1 MKFPLRSHTFCVAAS
16 CVAGSFL
23 CLAGPSALAASSA
36 YGNSQPAA
44 VHEQPLDDAAS
55 ATQPA
60 ETIVIP
66 GPMRSFLRMA
76 GISQEISTDEVLPTL
91 ARNAALYGYQ
101 GGRETEYLVL
111 VSRYIHLGR
120 ELLAMADSNG
130 TIHISG
136 CDEATRLVQ
145 VLGYKFSRPC
155 GQKDVSLATAN
166 AERAFLT
173 IDSGFPLTSLEQALS
188 NNEPFSYSFPA
199 TRVPVFFREQDWN
212 GVSGWGR
219 KPGDNFLDDLL
230 HDQNLDRLYA
240 ALGRCDDETRTA
252 LFQSPG
258 LKRLIGMAPVLDLYG
273 SGITI
278 HSGRVVVPA
287 GEDKPW
293 EELADASPRS
303 PGEFVVHLLARD
315 NGWLAAY
322 YDVLTRLPR
331 DQQEH
336 IAQGNRLRRLYSA
349 YRGSA
354 AKSNAAAGVFPKNA
368 DLLMLLT
375 SVKWESNGDPLIP
388 GGLGAW
394 EQILSRKNKATAT
407 REWIRRGRSW
417 ENPDRLL
424 ETLVASSNIDTE
436 SGPMQIFLMLGAMN
450 AGRPRE
456 HSLSDATEELIA
468 NRISQFNRWFP
479 IFAEFPALDDTSIT
493 RFINAADHIDAISSP
508 TLRANALGAFQADI
522 GLWQILAR
530 QEQIPTAQLNSS
542 WQEAVQPFITVSSSV
557 QLFEGARNSLQS
569 TLKAAGVKGPIT
581 QDQIVEL
588 LAGPPQNSPEGQHV
602 HDELAGRIRAV
613 LDDQRLVSLDA
624 LFGLFDG
631 LAEMEHGA
639 HVGDRLLPLAGN
651 LREFEMPRPIF
662 TGSERSSWSPVVYTA
677 RHAELQVRTDLTRI
691 LKSSA
696 TPAQLE
702 SARGQLTPFL
712 RDTLVGLN
720 YAYYE
725 PPGAEVLHNNPLF
738 VRSHDFSSV
747 SVQGFE
753 QIWGEPELIGVG
765 ATAGG
770 GAYLMGSLADLPYA
784 LASTEEDFIAPR
796 NVQALVW
803 KEVVPDLLVGSI
815 LPRWWTV
822 NRNEMHAAALYQRAG
837 EELLTASAGDR
848 DLKEKVL
855 GILSD
860 RMNPE
865 RIERTEHAL
874 RSEQSARKLL
884 TETLPSDAFYL
895 AVEFRKRYPDQAG
908 KWGPAS
914 QELDALAAKDA
925 DDVNPGRLATDFG
938 VPHPVLVITTS
949 CTLLNMK
956 PLSAF
961 GGNASR
967 LLAESWESNNLY
979 WARLADEMGY
989 SPVMLNVLVPT
1000 LTRHMISNI
1009 FASNIDDWPALLRAM
1024 EETGDEFRHGKI
1036 AVQPVNTVA
1045 RQ

>member
-1 MKFPLRSHTFCVAAS
+1 MNFPTRFYSLGAA
-16 CVAGSFL
+16 VLF
-23 CLAGPSALAASSA
+23 CLAVYGPACAAPAPHASAILAGDLS
-36 YGNSQPAA
+36 
-44 VHEQPLDDAAS
+44 DDAAS
-55 ATQPA
+55 PA
-60 ETIVIP
+60 EPPETVIIP
-66 GPMRSFLRMA
+66 GPLRSFLRMA
-76 GISQEISTDEVLPTL
+76 GISQEISADEVLPTL

-101 GGRETEYLVL
+101 GGRETEYLIL
-111 VSRYIHLGR
+111 VGRYVHLGR
-120 ELLAMADSNG
+120 ELLALADANG
-130 TIHISG
+130 TIRVSG

-145 VLGYKFSRPC
+145 VLGYRFQHPC
-155 GQKDVSLATAN
+155 GEKDVSLATAN

-173 IDSGFPLTSLEQALS
+173 IDSGFPLTGLEEALS
-188 NNEPFSYSFPA
+188 KNELFTFSFPA
-199 TRVPVFFREQDWN
+199 TKVPIFFRQNNWI
-212 GVSGWGR
+212 GVSSYGR
-219 KPGDNFLDDLL
+219 KAGEDLVDELL

-240 ALGRCDDETRTA
+240 ALARCDDETRDA
-252 LFQSPG
+252 LLQAPG
-258 LKRLIGMAPVLDLYG
+258 LKRLIALAPVFDLYG

-278 HSGRVVVPA
+278 HSGKVVVPA
-287 GEDKPW
+287 DDDKAWED
-293 EELADASPRS
+293 LVDASPHS
-303 PGEFVVHLLARD
+303 PGEFINHLLTRD

-322 YDVLTRLPR
+322 YDVLTRLSR
-331 DQQEH
+331 AQQER
-336 IAQGNRLRRLYSA
+336 IVQANRLRRLYSA
-349 YRGSA
+349 YHSGA
-354 AKSNAAAGVFPKNA
+354 GKTNAAAGVFPKNA

-375 SVKWESNGDPLIP
+375 SVRWESNGDPQIP

-394 EQILSRKNKATAT
+394 QEILSRKSKGNYT

-417 ENPDRLL
+417 ENPERLL

-436 SGPMQIFLMLGAMN
+436 SGPMQIYLMLAAMN

-456 HSLSDATEELIA
+456 HSLTDATEELIA
-468 NRISQFNRWFP
+468 RRIAQFDRWFP
-479 IFAEFPALDDTSIT
+479 IFAEFPTLDDTSVE
-493 RFINAADHIDAISSP
+493 RFINAADHIDSLSSP
-508 TLRANALGAFQADI
+508 TLRANALGAFQADV

-530 QEQIPTAQLNSS
+530 QGQIPTAQLNAS
-542 WQEAVQPFITVSSSV
+542 WQAAVQPFIGLNSSV
-557 QLFEGARNSLQS
+557 QLFEAARTSLQS
-569 TLKAAGVKGPIT
+569 TLKATGANGPLT
-581 QDQIVEL
+581 QDQLVDI
-588 LAGPPQNSPEGQHV
+588 LAGPAQETPDGQRV
-602 HDELAGRIRAV
+602 HQALAGRIRAV
-613 LDDQRLVSLDA
+613 LDDQRLVSLDT
-624 LFGLFDG
+624 LFGLYDG
-631 LAEMEHGA
+631 LSQMAKGA
-639 HVGDRLLPLAGN
+639 RVGDSLLPLAGN

-691 LKSSA
+691 LK
-696 TPAQLE
+696 TPGNPAQLE

-753 QIWGEPELIGVG
+753 QIWGMPELIGVG

-796 NVQALVW
+796 NVQALIW
-803 KEVVPDLLVGSI
+803 KEVVPDLLVGAI

-837 EELLTASAGDR
+837 EELIVASGGNR
-848 DLKEKVL
+848 ELKDKVL

-860 RMNPE
+860 RMRPD
-865 RIERTEHAL
+865 RMERTARAL
-874 RSEQSARKLL
+874 HTAEGARKLIA
-884 TETLPSDAFYL
+884 ETLPSDEFYL
-895 AVEFRKRYPDQAG
+895 AVEFRKRFPDQAAT
-908 KWGPAS
+908 WGPAS
-914 QELDALAAKDA
+914 QELEDLAKKYP
-925 DDVNPGRLATDFG
+925 DDVNPDRLAANFG
-938 VPHPVLVITTS
+938 APHPVLVITNS

-956 PLSAF
+956 PMSAF

-1000 LTRHMISNI
+1000 LTRHMVSNI

-1024 EETGDEFRHGKI
+1024 ETTGDEFRHGKI

-1045 RQ
+1045 RE

>member
-1 MKFPLRSHTFCVAAS
+1 
-16 CVAGSFL
+16 
-23 CLAGPSALAASSA
+23 
-36 YGNSQPAA
+36 
-44 VHEQPLDDAAS
+44 
-55 ATQPA
+55 
-60 ETIVIP
+60 
-66 GPMRSFLRMA
+66 MRSFLRMA
-76 GISQEISTDEVLPTL
+76 GISQEISTEEVLPTL

-101 GGRETEYLVL
+101 GGRETEYLIL

-120 ELLAMADSNG
+120 ELLSMADPNG
-130 TIHISG
+130 TIRISG
-136 CDEATRLVQ
+136 CDEAGRLVQ
-145 VLGYKFSRPC
+145 ILGYRFSRPC
-155 GQKDVSLATAN
+155 GQKDSTLATAN

-173 IDSGFPLTSLEQALS
+173 IDSGFPLTSLEQAVS
-188 NNEPFSYSFPA
+188 NNEQFSYSFPA

-212 GVSGWGR
+212 GVSTWSR
-219 KPGDNFLDDLL
+219 KAGDNLLDDLL
-230 HDQNLDRLYA
+230 HDQSLDRLYA
-240 ALGRCDDETRTA
+240 ALSRCDDETRNA

-258 LKRLIGMAPVLDLYG
+258 LKRLAGFAAVFDLYG
-273 SGITI
+273 AGITI
-278 HSGRVVVPA
+278 HSGRVMVPA
-287 GEDKPW
+287 DEDKAW
-293 EELADASPRS
+293 EEIVDASPRS
-303 PGEFVVHLLARD
+303 SGEFVVHLLTRD

-322 YDVLTRLPR
+322 YDVLTHLSRA
-331 DQQEH
+331 QQAH
-336 IAQGNRLRRLYSA
+336 IAQGSRLHRLYSA
-349 YRGSA
+349 YRSSA

-375 SVKWESNGDPLIP
+375 SVKWEANGDPMIP

-436 SGPMQIFLMLGAMN
+436 SGPEQIFLMLEAMN

-456 HSLSDATEELIA
+456 RSLSDVTEELIA
-468 NRISQFNRWFP
+468 SRISQFNRWFP
-479 IFAEFPALDDTSIT
+479 IFAEFPVLDDTSVA
-493 RFINAADHIDAISSP
+493 RFVSAADHIAGISSP
-508 TLRANALGAFQADI
+508 TLRANALGAFQADVGI
-522 GLWQILAR
+522 WQILAR
-530 QEQIPTAQLNSS
+530 QEQIPTAQLNAS
-542 WQEAVQPFITVSSSV
+542 WQGAVQPFINVSSSV
-557 QLFEGARNSLQS
+557 QLFDAARNSLQS
-569 TLKAAGVKGPIT
+569 TLKATGMSGPLT
-581 QDQIVEL
+581 QDQIVDL
-588 LAGPPQNSPEGQHV
+588 LAGPSQNSPDGQRV
-602 HDELAGRIRAV
+602 HNELAGRIRAV
-613 LDDQRLVSLDA
+613 LDDQRLVSLDT
-624 LFGLFDG
+624 LFALFDG
-631 LAEMEHGA
+631 LEEMSQGA

-677 RHAELQVRTDLTRI
+677 RHAELQIRTDLTRI
-691 LKSSA
+691 LKSPG

-702 SARGQLTPFL
+702 AARGQLTPFL

-753 QIWGEPELIGVG
+753 QIWGVPELIGVG

-796 NVQALVW
+796 NVQALIW
-803 KEVVPDLLVGSI
+803 KEVVPDLLVGAV

-822 NRNEMHAAALYQRAG
+822 SRTEMHAAGLYQRAG
-837 EELLTASAGDR
+837 EELLAASATNPE
-848 DLKEKVL
+848 LKERVL
-855 GILSD
+855 AILSD
-860 RMNPE
+860 RTTPE
-865 RIERTEHAL
+865 RLERSEHAL
-874 RSEQSARKLL
+874 RTEEGARKLVAQ
-884 TETLPSDAFYL
+884 TLPADAFYL
-895 AVEFRKRYPDQAG
+895 AVEFRKRYPGEAAT
-908 KWGPAS
+908 WGTS
-914 QELDALAAKDA
+914 SRELDDLVGKDA
-925 DDVNPGRLATDFG
+925 ADANPDRLASDFG
-938 VPHPVLVITTS
+938 APHPVLVITNS

-956 PLSAF
+956 PMSAF

-1000 LTRHMISNI
+1000 LTRHMVSNI

-1024 EETGDEFRHGKI
+1024 EETGEEFRHGKI

>member
-1 MKFPLRSHTFCVAAS
+1 MMFPVRSHTL
-16 CVAGSFL
+16 CVAGFL
-23 CLAGPSALAASSA
+23 CLATYGSILAGAKSNSIPPAISDDTDNASLTS
-36 YGNSQPAA
+36 SP
-44 VHEQPLDDAAS
+44 P
-55 ATQPA
+55 

-101 GGRETEYLVL
+101 GGKETEYLIL
-111 VSRYIHLGR
+111 VSRYVHLGR
-120 ELLAMADSNG
+120 ELLSMADANG
-130 TIHISG
+130 TIHIAN
-136 CDEATRLVQ
+136 CDEANKLIQ
-145 VLGYKFSRPC
+145 VLGYKFQRPC
-155 GQKDVSLATAN
+155 GQKDSALSTAN

-173 IDSGFPLTSLEQALS
+173 IDSGFPLTNLEQALS
-188 NNEPFSYSFPA
+188 NNEPFNYTFPA
-199 TRVPVFFREQDWN
+199 TRVPVFFKEQNWN
-212 GVSGWGR
+212 GVSNWAR
-219 KPGDNFLDDLL
+219 KPGENVLDDLL
-230 HDQNLDRLYA
+230 HDQSLDRLYA
-240 ALGRCDDETRTA
+240 ALGRCDDETREA

-258 LKRLIGMAPVLDLYG
+258 LKRLLSMAPVFDLYG
-273 SGITI
+273 AGITI
-278 HSGRVVVPA
+278 HSGQVVVPA
-287 GEDKPW
+287 DDGKGWED
-293 EELADASPRS
+293 LAGANPHS
-303 PGEFVVHLLARD
+303 PGEFVVHLLTRD

-322 YDVLTRLPR
+322 YDVLSRLSR

-336 IAQGNRLRRLYSA
+336 IAQGSRLHRLYSA
-349 YRGSA
+349 FRSSA
-354 AKSNAAAGVFPKNA
+354 GKTSASSGVFPKNA

-375 SVKWESNGDPLIP
+375 SVKWEANGDPQIP

-394 EQILSRKNKATAT
+394 EQILTRKNKATYT
-407 REWIRRGRSW
+407 REWIKRGHSW
-417 ENPDRLL
+417 ESPDRLL
-424 ETLVASSNIDTE
+424 ETLVASSNID
-436 SGPMQIFLMLGAMN
+436 SDGGPEQIFLMLAAMN

-468 NRISQFNRWFP
+468 SRISQFNRWFP
-479 IFAEFPALDDTSIT
+479 IFAEFPSLDDTSIE
-493 RFINAADHIDAISSP
+493 RFVSAADHIDGISSP
-508 TLRANALGAFQADI
+508 TLRANALGAFQADV

-530 QEQIPTAQLNSS
+530 QGQIPSAELNLS
-542 WQEAVQPFITVSSSV
+542 WQSAVQPFISVGSSV
-557 QLFEGARNSLQS
+557 QLFDAARTSLQS
-569 TLKAAGVKGPIT
+569 TLKATGLKGAPT
-581 QDQIVEL
+581 QDQLVDL
-588 LAGPPQNSPEGQHV
+588 LAGPPQESPDGQRV
-602 HDELAGRIRAV
+602 HQELAGRIRAV
-613 LDDQRLVSLDA
+613 LDDQRLVSLDT
-624 LFGLFDG
+624 LFGLSDG
-631 LAEMEHGA
+631 LQQMAKGA
-639 HVGDRLLPLAGN
+639 HVGDSLLPLAGN

-691 LKSSA
+691 LKS
-696 TPAQLE
+696 PGNPNQLE
-702 SARGQLTPFL
+702 AARGQLTPFL

-753 QIWGEPELIGVG
+753 QIWGVPELIGVG

-796 NVQALVW
+796 NVQALIW
-803 KEVVPDLLVGSI
+803 KEVVPDLIVGAV

-822 NRNEMHAAALYQRAG
+822 NRSEMHAAALYQRAG
-837 EELLTASAGDR
+837 EELITASATNKE
-848 DLKEKVL
+848 LKEKVL
-855 GILSD
+855 GILDD
-860 RMNPE
+860 RMSPD
-865 RIERTEHAL
+865 RLERTEHGL
-874 RSEQSARKLL
+874 RNAESARKLA
-884 TETLPSDAFYL
+884 TETLPADAFYL
-895 AVEFRKRYPDQAG
+895 AVQFRKKYPDQAAM
-908 KWGPAS
+908 WGPAG
-914 QELDALAAKDA
+914 QELEDLARKDAADSNPERLAA
-925 DDVNPGRLATDFG
+925 DFG
-938 VPHPVLVITTS
+938 VPHPVLVVTNS

-1009 FASNIDDWPALLRAM
+1009 FASNIDDWPALLRAL

-1036 AVQPVNTVA
+1036 AVQPVSTVA

>member
-1 MKFPLRSHTFCVAAS
+1 M
-16 CVAGSFL
+16 AGL
-23 CLAGPSALAASSA
+23 LGLAPCIPALAATA
-36 YGNSQPAA
+36 LRDDSQPAA
-44 VHEQPLDDAAS
+44 LLEQPLDDAS
-55 ATQPA
+55 ATTQPA

-76 GISQEISTDEVLPTL
+76 GISQEIPTEEVLPTL
-91 ARNAALYGYQ
+91 ARNASLYGYQ

-120 ELLAMADSNG
+120 ELLSLADANG
-130 TIHISG
+130 TIHIAG
-136 CDEATRLVQ
+136 CDDATRLVQ

-155 GQKDVSLATAN
+155 GQKDTSLSTAN
-166 AERAFLT
+166 PERAFLT
-173 IDSGFPLTSLEQALS
+173 IDSGFPITNLEQALS
-188 NNEPFSYSFPA
+188 NNEPFTYSFPA
-199 TRVPVFFREQDWN
+199 SRVPVFFREQDWN
-212 GVSGWGR
+212 GVSSWAR
-219 KPGDNFLDDLL
+219 KPGDNLLDDLL
-230 HDQNLDRLYA
+230 HDQSLDRLYA
-240 ALGRCDDETRTA
+240 AIARCDDATRMA
-252 LFQSPG
+252 LFQAPG
-258 LKRLIGMAPVLDLYG
+258 LKRLVGFASVFDLYG

-278 HSGRVVVPA
+278 HDGRVMVPA
-287 GEDKPW
+287 DDDKVW

-303 PGEFVVHLLARD
+303 PGEFVVHLLTRD

-322 YDVLTRLPR
+322 YDVLSRLSHAQQTR
-331 DQQEH
+331 

-354 AKSNAAAGVFPKNA
+354 SKSNAAAGVFPKNA

-375 SVKWESNGDPLIP
+375 SVKWEANGDPMIP

-394 EQILSRKNKATAT
+394 EQILSRKNKGNSS

-424 ETLVASSNIDTE
+424 ETLVASSNIDSE
-436 SGPMQIFLMLGAMN
+436 SGPEQIFLMLEALN

-468 NRISQFNRWFP
+468 SRISQFNHWFP
-479 IFAEFPALDDTSIT
+479 IFAEFPALDDTSVA
-493 RFINAADHIDAISSP
+493 RFIAAADHIVAISSP
-508 TLRANALGAFQADI
+508 TLRANGLGAFQADV

-530 QEQIPTAQLNSS
+530 QGQIPTAQLNAS
-542 WQEAVQPFITVSSSV
+542 WQSAVQPFLTVTTSV
-557 QLFEGARNSLQS
+557 QLFDAARTSLQS
-569 TLKAAGVKGPIT
+569 TFKAGGVNGPLT
-581 QDQIVEL
+581 QDQIVDL
-588 LAGPPQNSPEGQHV
+588 LAGPSQNSPEGQHV
-602 HDELAGRIRAV
+602 HDQLAARIRAV
-613 LDDQRLVSLDA
+613 LDDQRLVSLDN

-631 LAEMEHGA
+631 LGEMAHGEHI
-639 HVGDRLLPLAGN
+639 GDKLLPLAGN

-696 TPAQLE
+696 SPQQLE

-753 QIWGEPELIGVG
+753 QIWGVPELIGVG

-803 KEVVPDLLVGSI
+803 KEVVPDLLVGAV

-822 NRNEMHAAALYQRAG
+822 SRSEMHATALYQRAG
-837 EELLTASAGDR
+837 EELMIASAANPELR
-848 DLKEKVL
+848 EKVL

-860 RMNPE
+860 RMTPE
-865 RIERTEHAL
+865 RMERTGRAL
-874 RSEQSARKLL
+874 RSEEGAGKLVSQ
-884 TETLPSDAFYL
+884 TLPADAFYL
-895 AVEFRKRYPDQAG
+895 AVEFRKRYPEQAAAL
-908 KWGPAS
+908 GPAS
-914 QELDALAAKDA
+914 KELDDLVRKNA
-925 DDVNPGRLATDFG
+925 DDANPDRLATDFG
-938 VPHPVLVITTS
+938 VPHPVLVVTNS

-1000 LTRHMISNI
+1000 LTRHMVANI

-1024 EETGDEFRHGKI
+1024 EVTGDDFRHGKI
-1036 AVQPVNTVA
+1036 AVQPAVNTVA